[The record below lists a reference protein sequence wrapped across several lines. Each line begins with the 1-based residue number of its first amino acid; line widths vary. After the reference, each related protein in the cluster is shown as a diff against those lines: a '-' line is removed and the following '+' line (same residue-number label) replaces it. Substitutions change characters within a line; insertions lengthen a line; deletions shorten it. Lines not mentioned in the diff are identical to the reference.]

1 MQTFTIMGLCVYCTT
16 ARGVCQSSGA
26 KQTPAWPLVMFTPLK
41 PVPTVAHLTGDPS
54 ESGPLCWRHG
64 REAAESLLQ
73 QRRSCYFTI
82 NVKPLLFVIGNTQ
95 RPRCCRCC
103 CHILICSPLWKT
115 PASINFAFMVCT
127 HNKWAWGIVVYQPPV
142 LLSNLLGCKIY
153 IYKGECVWTPAI
165 FRVRPLIYVLSK
177 TI

>member
-1 MQTFTIMGLCVYCTT
+1 MCIVQQLVVFVNP
-16 ARGVCQSSGA
+16 AEQSTLLPDLSSCSRLWNLFPLSH
-26 KQTPAWPLVMFTPLK
+26 TWPGTCMRAALS
-41 PVPTVAHLTGDPS
+41 A
-54 ESGPLCWRHG
+54 WRHG

-82 NVKPLLFVIGNTQ
+82 NVKPLLFVIGNTR

-127 HNKWAWGIVVYQPPV
+127 HNKWAWGVVVYQPPV
-142 LLSNLLGCKIY
+142 LLSNLLGRKIY
-153 IYKGECVWTPAI
+153 IYKGECVWTLAI
-165 FRVRPLIYVLSK
+165 FRIWPLIYVLSK